1 MNYLQLVNRTIF
13 EAGVE
18 LDELTS
24 GNFASPSDPMYRRFK
39 NYVRDAWFELQMSRN
54 EWEFKVKQ
62 AMVEIRPRV
71 LVTNG
76 NRTLAPPVD
85 SVYEGDTSENLFTVK
100 AVTLLS
106 GAWAAGTAQAYLDL
120 DDLSANQWTFGETFD
135 EVDPDPANVNVFK
148 LKWYGQYDLVEDITD
163 AFEINKSS
171 FYIQNVDGTN
181 RRRLQWVSWE
191 TFQQMAN
198 ASGSGFFGEPTF
210 ITETQEG
217 KWDVFPRPAIQQRI
231 WFDYTAVPQELSA
244 ATDTPLLP
252 TEYHEIIIW
261 QALMNYGDYDEKPQV
276 FQRAER
282 RMKRYQNVLEFN
294 KLPTLSFGVNIY
306 DATSF

>member
-1 MNYLQLVNRTIF
+1 MNYLQLVNRTVL

-24 GNFASPSDPMYRRFK
+24 GNFASPSDPMYKRFK
-39 NYVRDAWFELQMSRN
+39 NYVRDAYFELQMSRN
-54 EWEFKVKQ
+54 EWEFLVKQ
-62 AMVEIRPRV
+62 ATLEIGPRV
-71 LVTNG
+71 LVING
-76 NRTLAPPVD
+76 DRSVAPPAG
-85 SVYEGDTSENLFTVK
+85 SIFEGDTSLNQFTVK

-106 GAWAAGTAQAYLDL
+106 GAWLSGTAQAYLDL
-120 DDLSANQWTFGETFD
+120 EDLSANQWTFGETFD
-135 EVDPDPANVNVFK
+135 EVDPTPANVNVFR
-148 LKWYGQYDLVEDITD
+148 LKWYGQYDLVANISD

-171 FYIQNVDGTN
+171 FYIQQADGAN

-198 ASGSGFFGEPTF
+198 ASGSNFFGEPAF

-217 KWDVFPRPAIQQRI
+217 KWDVFPRPASTYRL
-231 WFDYTAVPQELSA
+231 WFDYTSKPQELVNYNDIPS
-244 ATDTPLLP
+244 LP
-252 TEYHEIIIW
+252 IEYHEIIVW
-261 QALMNYGDYDEKPQV
+261 QALMNYGDFDEKPQV

-282 RMKRYQNVLEFN
+282 RMKRYQNNLEFN